1 MSISLRTRATRAPGI
16 ILRKQRNKV
25 GDHLYLDM
33 HDGAVRVREF
43 LKLYLTGDRE
53 RDREAMLMAEQIRA
67 KRFQEMQARHS
78 GIKMPVFDLKRDF
91 VAYYRDM
98 TVLKG
103 KPWKNTLSHLEKF
116 QNKTLRFA
124 DVSAE
129 WINAFRVYLEGLKLA
144 PNSVGTYLATLKTA
158 LNAAVRKQLIPQ
170 NPFIFA
176 DPVQRKRTQR
186 VYLTLEEL
194 HILSATKSEHPV
206 VKRAF
211 LTACLTGL
219 RISDLRALTWAQ
231 VKRDGLH
238 IIQKKTRDYTY
249 IPLADEALTLLGERP
264 PKKSALVFAL
274 PPLDDLYNR
283 YLLKWAKA
291 AGIEKHITSHTAR
304 HTFATLLITQ
314 GNDLYAVQH
323 LLGHRDIRVTQI
335 YAKLI
340 DGRKRTAVMSLP
352 SLHIIRE
359 QSSTGEV

>member
-1 MSISLRTRATRAPGI
+1 MSKILRTRATRAPGI
-16 ILRKQRNKV
+16 ILRKQRNKR
-25 GDHLYLDM
+25 GDHLFLDM

-43 LKLYLTGDRE
+43 LKLYITGDKE
-53 RDREAMLMAEQIRA
+53 SDREAMLMAEQIRA

-78 GIKMPVFDLKRDF
+78 GVKMPVFDLSRDF
-91 VAYYRDM
+91 VAFYRDM
-98 TVLKG
+98 SESKG
-103 KPWKNTLSHLEKF
+103 KPWKNTLSHLERF
-116 QNKTLRFA
+116 QPRQLRFA

-129 WINAFRVYLEGLKLA
+129 WINAFREYLDGLKLA

-158 LNAAVRKQLIPQ
+158 LNSAVRKQLIPQ
-170 NPFIFA
+170 NPFVFA

-186 VYLTLEEL
+186 VYLTIEEL
-194 HILSATKSEHPV
+194 HLLSATDTDHPE

-231 VKRDGLH
+231 VKADGLH

-249 IPLADEALTLLGERP
+249 VPLAAEALTLLGERP
-264 PKKSALVFAL
+264 AKKSSIVFTL

-283 YLLKWAKA
+283 YLLKWAKR
-291 AGIEKHITSHTAR
+291 AGIDKHITSHTAR

-335 YAKLI
+335 YAKLV
-340 DGRKRTAVMSLP
+340 DERKRKAVMSLP
-352 SLHIIRE
+352 SLHQPNVTNQR
-359 QSSTGEV
+359 